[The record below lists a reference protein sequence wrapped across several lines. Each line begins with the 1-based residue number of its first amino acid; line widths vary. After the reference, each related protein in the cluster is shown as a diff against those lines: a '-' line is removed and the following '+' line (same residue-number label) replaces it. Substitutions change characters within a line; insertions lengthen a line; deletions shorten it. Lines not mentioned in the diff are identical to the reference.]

1 MPMVNGKKFPY
12 TAKGKAD
19 AAAAQ
24 KKKPDPALSYTADRQ
39 RGDKQ
44 SVQDY
49 YAKKYDK
56 TIKDSYAVIKPRP
69 FGIGAASPEKDQA
82 AERLYNQT
90 KRKKSADMAYQ
101 NSYIAKGAMANKEAL
116 KRVAAKKK
124 SGASGGWEEMT
135 GMTRA
140 QKIAEMRKAGVS
152 EAAIKAA
159 LGG

>member
-19 AAAAQ
+19 AALAYTKSAQ
-24 KKKPDPALSYTADRQ
+24 DKDRQ
-39 RGDKQ
+39 AVKDE
-44 SVQDY
+44 
-49 YAKKYDK
+49 YAKKYDPI
-56 TIKDSYAVIKPRP
+56 IKKSNEVAEANRF
-69 FGIGAASPEKDQA
+69 FGDAEKQGAAKRTRYSARMAKKGAMADQN
-82 AERLYNQT
+82 RW
-90 KRKKSADMAYQ
+90 
-101 NSYIAKGAMANKEAL
+101 IAKGAAANKEAL

-124 SGASGGWEEMT
+124 SGASGGWEGMT

-159 LGG
+159 LGE

>member
-19 AAAAQ
+19 AALAYTKSAQ
-24 KKKPDPALSYTADRQ
+24 DKDRQ
-39 RGDKQ
+39 AVKDE
-44 SVQDY
+44 
-49 YAKKYDK
+49 YAKKYDP
-56 TIKDSYAVIKPRP
+56 TIKQTDVVIRANRFLGDAEKERAAKVSNYQTRMAKK
-69 FGIGAASPEKDQA
+69 GAIADQN
-82 AERLYNQT
+82 RW
-90 KRKKSADMAYQ
+90 
-101 NSYIAKGAMANKEAL
+101 IAKGAAANKEAL

-124 SGASGGWEEMT
+124 SGASGGWEGMT

-159 LGG
+159 LGE